1 MCFAKANMVVM
12 KTYGGGCVC
21 THREYRSVKS
31 LGSLHAR
38 GEGRRSEALHR
49 EHRGDRGLQGPR
61 KKAGR
66 PRLSLTLHLP
76 CKDALSELSFSFH
89 SEPYTVCTDTIP
101 VL

>member
-1 MCFAKANMVVM
+1 MC
-12 KTYGGGCVC
+12 TCVC
-21 THREYRSVKS
+21 THREYRSLKS
-31 LGSLHAR
+31 LCSLHAR
-38 GEGRRSEALHR
+38 GEERRSEALHR
-49 EHRGDRGLQGPR
+49 GHRGDRGVQGAR

-66 PRLSLTLHLP
+66 PRLSLTLRLP